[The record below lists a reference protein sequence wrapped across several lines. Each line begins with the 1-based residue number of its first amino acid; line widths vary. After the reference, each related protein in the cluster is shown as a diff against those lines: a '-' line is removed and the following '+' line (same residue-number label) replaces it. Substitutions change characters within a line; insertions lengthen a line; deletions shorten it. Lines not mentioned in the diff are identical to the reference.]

1 MGMQHL
7 SGSTD
12 SELQVS
18 RRILL
23 SRGDSQKGPSGGVG
37 GGTGTEHQDCSGN
50 KGRSLSYVLQMGR
63 AADVLQ
69 TRSADLLASSK
80 ERSGWKRKKPPK
92 ELSTEN

>member
-1 MGMQHL
+1 MLLVRASLTLVKNSSILKHSQHSGMQHL

-50 KGRSLSYVLQMGR
+50 
-63 AADVLQ
+63 
-69 TRSADLLASSK
+69 
-80 ERSGWKRKKPPK
+80 
-92 ELSTEN
+92 